1 MYEVRY
7 PNNPMSRTGVLPYPG
22 CLFWL
27 LEEVLTKES
36 ACTDIIFEAAS
47 LDRNSEGELG
57 SPFQT
62 LLGTCI
68 LEALGKVRPQR
79 AELQLRLASSARFL
93 PCHFSLP
100 PFPCSVSNTRE
111 MSFSNEKIV

>member
-1 MYEVRY
+1 MKRHI
-7 PNNPMSRTGVLPYPG
+7 PLNPMSRIGVLPYLG

-36 ACTDIIFEAAS
+36 ASTDIIFEAAG

-57 SPFQT
+57 SRFLT

-79 AELQLRLASSARFL
+79 GAEPQLRLANSVRFL

-100 PFPCSVSNTRE
+100 LFPCPVSHTRE
-111 MSFSNEKIV
+111 LSFLMKR